1 MSWGGGRGEGG
12 EWEGGEGDVNLGTHF
27 GKGRLHFYIPS
38 SFVYLPYI
46 SLHVILVLRIW
57 FYLKS
62 IISFFLNNALNCEEK
77 LYIDHS
83 WESKG

>member
-1 MSWGGGRGEGG
+1 MGRGEGG
-12 EWEGGEGDVNLGTHF
+12 ERDVVLGTHF
-27 GKGRLHFYIPS
+27 WRGTVHFYIPN
-38 SFVYLPYI
+38 SFVYLPFI

-57 FYLKS
+57 FYIKS